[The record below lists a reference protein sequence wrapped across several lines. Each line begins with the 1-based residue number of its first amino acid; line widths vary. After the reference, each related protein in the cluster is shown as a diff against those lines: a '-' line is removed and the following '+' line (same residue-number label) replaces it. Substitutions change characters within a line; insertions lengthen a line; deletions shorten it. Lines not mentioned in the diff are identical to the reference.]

1 MKAQTTL
8 LELLSVVNDVAKTED
23 EAIATIVHLV
33 NSGTVRLGGTFRG
46 ARIDLAAPRTA
57 PAHAAHVA

>member
-8 LELLSVVNDVAKTED
+8 LELLSVVNEMAKTED

-46 ARIDLAAPRTA
+46 ARIDLEPRKPAAARV
-57 PAHAAHVA
+57 AHVA